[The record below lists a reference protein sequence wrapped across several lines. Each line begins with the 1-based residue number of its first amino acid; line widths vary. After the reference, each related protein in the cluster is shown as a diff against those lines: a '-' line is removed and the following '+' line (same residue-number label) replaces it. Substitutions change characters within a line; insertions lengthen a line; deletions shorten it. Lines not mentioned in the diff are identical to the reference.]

1 MKRVLVTAGAIMAL
15 GVITAVGVA
24 AVSRTSTSSMT
35 TLRLVEK
42 EQSFHFVDVP
52 PTSGPDSPPSQGDS
66 FVLTST
72 LWTKA
77 GKRAGTLR
85 ASCVVTSGG
94 NGTVTCYGTFGLK
107 GGRLAAMT
115 TIRGESRTTRIA
127 IVGGTGAYAGARGE
141 MISVQR
147 PGEDTPSDDVFRFTT
162 G

>member
-1 MKRVLVTAGAIMAL
+1 MKRVLVTAGAILAL

-24 AVSRTSTSSMT
+24 AVSRSSTSSAT

-52 PTSGPDSPPSQGDS
+52 PRSGPNSPPSQGDS

-72 LWTKA
+72 LWTTA
-77 GKRAGTLR
+77 DKRAGTLR

-94 NGTVTCYGTFGLK
+94 K
-107 GGRLAAMT
+107 GGSLAAMT

-141 MISVQR
+141 VISVER

-162 G
+162 D